1 MLIQRRRGPMA
12 ALACTAALTAGLT
25 GCSRVSFFPSVDR
38 PTITY
43 QGGAMAETNDADVV
57 VDGQQHKVDGKIACI
72 AFAGGETMISIGTE
86 PVAVKITLAN
96 NRDAPRVRMVILQNL
111 IGYTLFVMDPPEKG
125 EASVSRDGNRYIIG
139 GMSWGLDSHND
150 DVKKPFRIQFT
161 CP

>member
-1 MLIQRRRGPMA
+1 
-12 ALACTAALTAGLT
+12 
-25 GCSRVSFFPSVDR
+25 
-38 PTITY
+38 
-43 QGGAMAETNDADVV
+43 
-57 VDGQQHKVDGKIACI
+57 
-72 AFAGGETMISIGTE
+72 
-86 PVAVKITLAN
+86 
-96 NRDAPRVRMVILQNL
+96 MVILQNL